1 MSRIP
6 FLLLVA
12 AAVAAAHGAI
22 VVRTVAEVRELPP
35 TAFDGTNA
43 FAFSGQVS
51 GLGARGL
58 NLFDETGGESLN
70 AGASLLKGVSN
81 GDLCRVSG
89 VLTMDQ
95 QRDRHLVATSV
106 ERIGKGP
113 LPEVLRLSAA
123 DFDRPA
129 NRYREVCVRG
139 VLESA
144 VVDELDPRYAWMTV
158 RTDTGT
164 VMASFPTDGLDIGDL
179 TAIVDAEVEL
189 KGELIPYSSLRR
201 HLGVHLTL
209 GSLRNC
215 RVLSPAPAD
224 PFAAPLFRATDA
236 QHRRRVHGRV
246 LAVSATDVFLDA
258 GEWDRCLLVRPSDS
272 RSLPEPG
279 RIVTVSGFTV
289 RGATALQLV
298 NAVWRDEGFGG
309 NREAPAEK
317 VAIDALFRDE
327 KDRWQIDSAR
337 HGTIIETTGFVRTI
351 AGDPSAVQLVSD
363 RHAVRVDLT
372 EFCRRGGKVPA
383 DGARAAIRGL
393 CIAEPADMRRFVG
406 LQRFIGF
413 TLLPRGTED
422 VRIIS
427 QPPWWTV
434 RRLLVALGAAAV
446 LLIAVLIWNRSL
458 RALAERRGREL
469 AAGDVARAE
478 AEMRT
483 LERTRLAVE
492 LHDSIAQNLT
502 LASYE
507 LKSAEQLVPEGSA
520 DLTARLEVV
529 GRTVKSCNC
538 DLRNCLWD
546 LRNDALDQDDMGEAI
561 RRTLLPHVRGV
572 RTVVRFN
579 IPRARLTDRTTH
591 ALLRIIRELV
601 INAVRH
607 GKATEVK
614 VAGSVDKGALV
625 FSVRDNGCGFDP
637 ERRPGVAEGHLGL
650 EGVIERARQ
659 LGGTVEV
666 ESAPGKGARIVVSL
680 ALAAVR
686 AEAMEGTC

>member
-35 TAFDGTNA
+35 TAFDGMNA

-106 ERIGKGP
+106 ERYGKGP

-179 TAIVDAEVEL
+179 TAIVDAEVEV

-215 RVLSPAPAD
+215 RVLSPTPAD

-298 NAVWRDEGFGG
+298 NAVWR
-309 NREAPAEK
+309 AE
-317 VAIDALFRDE
+317 
-327 KDRWQIDSAR
+327 S
-337 HGTIIETTGFVRTI
+337 
-351 AGDPSAVQLVSD
+351 
-363 RHAVRVDLT
+363 
-372 EFCRRGGKVPA
+372 
-383 DGARAAIRGL
+383 
-393 CIAEPADMRRFVG
+393 
-406 LQRFIGF
+406 
-413 TLLPRGTED
+413 
-422 VRIIS
+422 
-427 QPPWWTV
+427 
-434 RRLLVALGAAAV
+434 
-446 LLIAVLIWNRSL
+446 
-458 RALAERRGREL
+458 
-469 AAGDVARAE
+469 
-478 AEMRT
+478 EMRT

-520 DLTARLEVV
+520 DLAARLEVV

-659 LGGTVEV
+659 LGGTGEV

-686 AEAMEGTC
+686 AEAVAIALRRHLLKA